1 MTERC
6 SALARA
12 LFSLGQGLDG
22 FRQSN
27 DNGITWY
34 MCNSYVEDY
43 SSWNRYMQLPAALKG
58 YASGFT
64 AVADVNG
71 YIWIMT
77 DDGHVW
83 RGAITRLKK

>member
-1 MTERC
+1 
-6 SALARA
+6 
-12 LFSLGQGLDG
+12 
-22 FRQSN
+22 
-27 DNGITWY
+27 